1 MMENSDSFG
10 HFPPNL
16 TWDFLSNESDL
27 HSEIG
32 MWLPCHFQFHLMLS
46 PKTLSNP
53 SLKSFS
59 AVKAL
64 AL

>member
-1 MMENSDSFG
+1 MENSNSFG

-16 TWDFLSNESDL
+16 TWDFPSIELDL

-32 MWLPCHFQFHLMLS
+32 MWLLCHFQFHLMLS
-46 PKTLSNP
+46 PKTFSNP
-53 SLKSFS
+53 PLKSFS